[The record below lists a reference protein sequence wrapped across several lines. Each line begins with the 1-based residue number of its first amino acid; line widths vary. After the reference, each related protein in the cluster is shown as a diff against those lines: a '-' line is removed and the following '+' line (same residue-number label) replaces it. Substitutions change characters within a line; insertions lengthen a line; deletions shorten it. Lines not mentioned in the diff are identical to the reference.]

1 MGNKIKTLCKSV
13 FLRYML
19 SYAVIMVV
27 LFISISIY
35 MNNYYSNTVREK
47 IIDSNIN
54 TLSRIRYE
62 NEANM
67 SSAINIGNQIGL
79 SPYIVPFK
87 FEEEPWKSVHLKEQ
101 IVPYTVTN
109 EFFDKMFLVFDIDDY
124 VFTSLTS
131 INMDLFL
138 EQIMQCEEVPP
149 EELKQYIREH
159 KGLKILKRQKVT
171 SSLLDS
177 GSEPMITFIVP
188 IGGEQQST
196 GSLIFLVKE
205 NTYLDMFAQEIYEEH
220 NTYIIYENQVMVDT
234 LSFEIPDELVIEK
247 SINNTSTLIDEIEYQ
262 GKEYLLLSLY
272 GQQKN
277 MQYVT
282 VIPVNAILDNLKS
295 AQVGFWVFLIGLS
308 IPVIFLML
316 YLAQRNYKPI
326 SDIRHMLSEGNVSH
340 DDFTVI
346 KNGISNLVGKN
357 VDLATRLEQSSSMR
371 KSNFIKNFIKG
382 RHTDKSECIEAAA
395 KLKIDINKHYYIV
408 SLVSASPEVE
418 GAFVIE
424 ELAKIKGDNV
434 DGYGVEVIALE
445 QILFV
450 WFSDKPQ
457 ELDNWAERANEL
469 CRNKNEDSVVS
480 VSAIHDNIKNAANAY
495 LEASAAFDNRFIM
508 GNAHVLRFEDVSY
521 SAKNIVAYTR
531 NYMDI
536 LKKAM
541 HSGETD
547 AVNKAI
553 DDLFGY
559 LAGMKV
565 SLFTFRLIYNDII
578 SIMLSDQAAY
588 EDDEVNLLHIYDVFT
603 LSSCRSIDDLDD
615 MLRKL
620 CHEVLQ
626 NKKLTK
632 EDDHPIIHSIVEYL
646 NENYSDANLNISAVA
661 DKYDISAARLSLDF
675 KELMEMGPSEY
686 LLLLRIEKSKELL
699 SETDMSVKDICKA
712 VGYYDTSGFIRR
724 FRRYLAI
731 TPLQYRNNARRK
743 KQ

>member
-1 MGNKIKTLCKSV
+1 
-13 FLRYML
+13 
-19 SYAVIMVV
+19 
-27 LFISISIY
+27 

-101 IVPYTVTN
+101 IVPYIVTN
-109 EFFDKMFLVFDIDDY
+109 EFFDKMFLVFDMDDY

-159 KGLKILKRQKVT
+159 KGLKILKRQKIT

-177 GSEPMITFIVP
+177 GSEQMITFIVP

-234 LSFEIPDELVIEK
+234 LGFEIPEELVIEK
-247 SINNTSTLIDEIEYQ
+247 SKDNISTLIDEIEYE

-282 VIPVNAILDNLKS
+282 VIPVNAIVDNLKS

-408 SLVSASPEVE
+408 SLVSASPETE
-418 GAFVIE
+418 GAIVIE
-424 ELAKIKGDNV
+424 ELAKIKGGRGRRLRSGSHSFGADTFRV
-434 DGYGVEVIALE
+434 V
-445 QILFV
+445 F
-450 WFSDKPQ
+450 DKPQ
-457 ELDNWAERANEL
+457 ELDNWVEHANEL
-469 CRNKNEDSVVS
+469 CRKKNEDSVVS
-480 VSAIHDNIKNAANAY
+480 VSAIHDDIKNAANAY

-588 EDDEVNLLHIYDVFT
+588 EDNEVDLLHIYDVFT

-620 CHEVLQ
+620 CYEVLH
-626 NKKLTK
+626 NKKIT
-632 EDDHPIIHSIVEYL
+632 EEADHPIIHSIVGYL

-675 KELMEMGPSEY
+675 KELMGMGPSEY

-731 TPLQYRNNARRK
+731 TPLQYRNNARIK
-743 KQ
+743 K